1 MHLSKDHSDEFE
13 LKFPKLSQAELS
25 QAELSQAEL
34 SQAEP
39 SQAEKVPS
47 QVKPSW
53 GILILSWNRA
63 ENMHL
68 YQLAAS
74 FRP

>member
-1 MHLSKDHSDEFE
+1 VHLSKDHSDEFE
-13 LKFPKLSQAELS
+13 LKFPK
-25 QAELSQAEL
+25 LSQAEL

-53 GILILSWNRA
+53 GILILS
-63 ENMHL
+63 
-68 YQLAAS
+68 
-74 FRP
+74 